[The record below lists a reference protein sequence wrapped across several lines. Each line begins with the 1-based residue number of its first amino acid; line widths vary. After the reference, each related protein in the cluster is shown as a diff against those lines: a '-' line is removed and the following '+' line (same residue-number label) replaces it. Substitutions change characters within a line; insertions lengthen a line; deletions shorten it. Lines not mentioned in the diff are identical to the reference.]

1 MAGPTKR
8 EKLST
13 LKRFKAKQHANYA
26 TTSRKHEKALFK
38 TLQEAEKI
46 KSPLVKKVRQA
57 LTIARMV
64 VSPVE
69 GLMKVNAQ
77 TVKNLAEKV
86 KEDKARKNRE
96 EKRKNKITKK
106 IVSKRL

>member
-1 MAGPTKR
+1 MAGPTKK

-26 TTSRKHEKALFK
+26 TTGRKHEKSLMK
-38 TLQEAEKI
+38 TLREAEKI

-57 LTIARMV
+57 LTVARMV
-64 VSPVE
+64 VSPIE
-69 GLMKVNAQ
+69 GIMKINHQ

>member
-57 LTIARMV
+57 LTIARMA
-64 VSPVE
+64 VSPIE
-69 GLMKVNAQ
+69 GIMKVNAQ

>member
-13 LKRFKAKQHANYA
+13 LKRFKAKQRANYA
-26 TTSRKHEKALFK
+26 TTGKKHEVSLMK
-38 TLQEAEKI
+38 TIREAEKI
-46 KSPLVKKVRQA
+46 KSPLVKKVKQA
-57 LTIARMV
+57 LTVARMF
-64 VSPVE
+64 VSPIE
-69 GLMKVNAQ
+69 GIMKINAQ